1 MALELEGRIV
11 RKLTVQRGNSAKG
24 PWAKQEFVIEYK
36 EGNYP
41 ASVCMNVWGEDK
53 VKDLEKFQVGDVVK
67 VSFNLSSREFNG
79 KWYTDIRAWKMIP
92 AGAAPASQAA
102 QASHPAPEASAVPFT
117 PAPTLDDMPDFG
129 PDNDLPF

>member
-53 VKDLEKFQVGDVVK
+53 VKDLEKYQVGDVVK

-79 KWYTDIRAWKMIP
+79 KWYTDIRAWKMVP
-92 AGAAPASQAA
+92 SGAAPAPQPAA
-102 QASHPAPEASAVPFT
+102 VAPAAPFSPT
-117 PAPTLDDMPDFG
+117 PTLDDMPDVAQG
-129 PDNDLPF
+129 VDLPF